1 MADVVEDIRYLLA
14 LYSKLFVTCSPPIT
28 VALYIGMTQGY
39 TAEERWETAR
49 KGLKIAAGILL
60 ATLVCGSWILEMVGV
75 AIDGFR
81 IAGGLVL
88 CRLAWTMLHSNIEI
102 AEDTGGERRVK
113 HEDISVVPLAFPT
126 IVGAGTISS
135 TLICKADATNGKE
148 LFYVWL
154 AAGLIM
160 LTFYLFFYLICFFSR
175 WFKPAFVSI
184 FAKLSGLLLLAM
196 AVQLT
201 VCGVMGFLPK

>member
-1 MADVVEDIRYLLA
+1 MVEDIRYLVA
-14 LYSKLFVTCSPPIT
+14 LYSKLFVVCSPPIT
-28 VALYIGMTQGY
+28 VALFIGMTQGY

-49 KGLKIAAGILL
+49 RGLKVAAGILL
-60 ATLVCGSWILEMVGV
+60 AVLVCGNRILEMVGV

-81 IAGGLVL
+81 IAGGLIL
-88 CRLAWTMLHSNIEI
+88 CRIAWVMIHSNIAVET
-102 AEDTGGERRVK
+102 DTGSGASEAK
-113 HEDISVVPLAFPT
+113 HKDISVVPLAFPT

-148 LFYVWL
+148 LLFVWV

-160 LTFYLFFYLICFFSR
+160 LTFWLFFYLICFFSR

-201 VCGVMGFLPK
+201 VCGVVGFLPK